1 MSNNKSTHNYEF
13 FSHTSCEFFPCHPT
27 QNPEEFNCLFCY
39 CPPVSH
45 GGNVRWELHLYP
57 GRCKG
62 LQRLPS
68 PAPTGELFLYCGQ
81 ADGRGREA
89 VREERWV
96 TKEMVRLPRRER
108 DSHKGD
114 YGKLLIVAGSEGY
127 TGAPVFAA
135 QGALRSGAGLVYL
148 GVPRDVYPM
157 VATRCSS
164 AMPFP
169 LLDDTEQLVERAR
182 SCDVVLAG
190 PGMGRSPRAQ
200 QIVFRLMEDIE
211 GPLVLDADGL
221 NALEGQTQRLRTRT
235 GLTVLT
241 PHDGEFARL
250 AGCSL
255 PLNDRVEQAAEL
267 AQDTGCVVV
276 LKGHETLTV
285 DPQGRVWRNTT
296 GNPGMAK
303 GGSGDILAGMI
314 ASLLGQKQLTGCV
327 SCPGEL
333 VAWAV
338 YLHGAA
344 GDAAAAQYG
353 EYGMLPDDT
362 LAAVAGVL
370 QTHIQAEL

>member
-1 MSNNKSTHNYEF
+1 M
-13 FSHTSCEFFPCHPT
+13 
-27 QNPEEFNCLFCY
+27 
-39 CPPVSH
+39 
-45 GGNVRWELHLYP
+45 
-57 GRCKG
+57 
-62 LQRLPS
+62 
-68 PAPTGELFLYCGQ
+68 
-81 ADGRGREA
+81 
-89 VREERWV
+89 REERWV

-169 LLDDTEQLVERAR
+169 LPDDTEQLVERAR

-190 PGMGRSPRAQ
+190 PGMGRNPRAQ

-255 PLNDRVEQAAEL
+255 PLNDRVEQAAQL

-276 LKGHETLTV
+276 LKGHETRTV

>member
-1 MSNNKSTHNYEF
+1 M
-13 FSHTSCEFFPCHPT
+13 
-27 QNPEEFNCLFCY
+27 
-39 CPPVSH
+39 
-45 GGNVRWELHLYP
+45 
-57 GRCKG
+57 
-62 LQRLPS
+62 
-68 PAPTGELFLYCGQ
+68 
-81 ADGRGREA
+81 
-89 VREERWV
+89 REERLV
-96 TKEMVRLPRRER
+96 TNEMVRLPQREQ

-182 SCDVVLAG
+182 SCDVVLVG
-190 PGMGRSPRAQ
+190 PGLGRSLQAQ
-200 QIVFRLMEDIE
+200 QLVFRLIEEAE

-221 NALEGQTQRLRTRT
+221 NALEGQTQRLGART

-344 GDAAAAQYG
+344 GDAAASRFG

-370 QTHIQAEL
+370 QTHIQAKL

>member
-1 MSNNKSTHNYEF
+1 
-13 FSHTSCEFFPCHPT
+13 
-27 QNPEEFNCLFCY
+27 
-39 CPPVSH
+39 
-45 GGNVRWELHLYP
+45 
-57 GRCKG
+57 
-62 LQRLPS
+62 
-68 PAPTGELFLYCGQ
+68 
-81 ADGRGREA
+81 
-89 VREERWV
+89 
-96 TKEMVRLPRRER
+96 MVRLPRRER

-169 LLDDTEQLVERAR
+169 LPDDTEQLVERAR

-200 QIVFRLMEDIE
+200 QLVFRLIKEVE

-221 NALEGQTQRLRTRT
+221 NALEGQTQRLRART

-327 SCPGEL
+327 FCPGEL

>member
-1 MSNNKSTHNYEF
+1 M
-13 FSHTSCEFFPCHPT
+13 
-27 QNPEEFNCLFCY
+27 
-39 CPPVSH
+39 
-45 GGNVRWELHLYP
+45 
-57 GRCKG
+57 
-62 LQRLPS
+62 
-68 PAPTGELFLYCGQ
+68 
-81 ADGRGREA
+81 
-89 VREERWV
+89 REERLV
-96 TKEMVRLPRRER
+96 TNEMVRLPRRER

-169 LLDDTEQLVERAR
+169 LPDNTEQLVERAR

-200 QIVFRLMEDIE
+200 QLVFRLIEEVE

-221 NALEGQTQRLRTRT
+221 NALEGQTQRLRART

>member
-1 MSNNKSTHNYEF
+1 M
-13 FSHTSCEFFPCHPT
+13 
-27 QNPEEFNCLFCY
+27 
-39 CPPVSH
+39 
-45 GGNVRWELHLYP
+45 
-57 GRCKG
+57 
-62 LQRLPS
+62 
-68 PAPTGELFLYCGQ
+68 
-81 ADGRGREA
+81 
-89 VREERWV
+89 REERLV
-96 TKEMVRLPRRER
+96 TNEMVRLPRRER

-148 GVPRDVYPM
+148 GVPREVYPI
-157 VATRCSS
+157 VAARCSS

-169 LLDDTEQLVERAR
+169 LPDDTEQLVERAR

-190 PGMGRSPRAQ
+190 PGMGRSPQAQ
-200 QIVFRLMEDIE
+200 QLMFRLMEEVE

-221 NALEGQTQRLRTRT
+221 NALEGQVQRLKARR

-250 AGCSL
+250 TGCPL
-255 PLNDRVEQAAEL
+255 PIAHRVEQAAEL

-276 LKGHETLTV
+276 LKGHESLTV

-314 ASLLGQKQLTGCV
+314 ASLLGQKQMTGCV

-344 GDAAAAQYG
+344 GDAAAARCG

-370 QTHIQAEL
+370 QIHIQDELQTN

>member
-1 MSNNKSTHNYEF
+1 M
-13 FSHTSCEFFPCHPT
+13 
-27 QNPEEFNCLFCY
+27 
-39 CPPVSH
+39 
-45 GGNVRWELHLYP
+45 
-57 GRCKG
+57 
-62 LQRLPS
+62 
-68 PAPTGELFLYCGQ
+68 
-81 ADGRGREA
+81 
-89 VREERWV
+89 REERLV
-96 TKEMVRLPRRER
+96 TNEMVRLPRRER

-169 LLDDTEQLVERAR
+169 LPDDTEQLVERAR

-190 PGMGRSPRAQ
+190 PGMVRSPRAQ

-221 NALEGQTQRLRTRT
+221 NALEGQTQRLRART

-370 QTHIQAEL
+370 QTHIQAKL

>member
-1 MSNNKSTHNYEF
+1 M
-13 FSHTSCEFFPCHPT
+13 
-27 QNPEEFNCLFCY
+27 
-39 CPPVSH
+39 
-45 GGNVRWELHLYP
+45 
-57 GRCKG
+57 
-62 LQRLPS
+62 
-68 PAPTGELFLYCGQ
+68 
-81 ADGRGREA
+81 
-89 VREERWV
+89 REERLV

-135 QGALRSGAGLVYL
+135 EGALRSGAGLVYL

-169 LLDDTEQLVERAR
+169 LSDDPEQLVERAR
-182 SCDVVLAG
+182 SCDVVLVG
-190 PGMGRSPRAQ
+190 PGMGRSAQ
-200 QIVFRLMEDIE
+200 AQRLMFRLMEEVE

-221 NALEGQTQRLRTRT
+221 NALEGQTQRLRART

-255 PLNDRVEQAAEL
+255 PLNDRVEQAVHL
-267 AQDTGCVVV
+267 AQETGCVVV

-344 GDAAAAQYG
+344 GDAAAARCG

-370 QTHIQAEL
+370 QIHIQDELQTN

>member
-1 MSNNKSTHNYEF
+1 M
-13 FSHTSCEFFPCHPT
+13 
-27 QNPEEFNCLFCY
+27 
-39 CPPVSH
+39 
-45 GGNVRWELHLYP
+45 
-57 GRCKG
+57 
-62 LQRLPS
+62 
-68 PAPTGELFLYCGQ
+68 
-81 ADGRGREA
+81 
-89 VREERWV
+89 REERWV

-148 GVPRDVYPM
+148 GVPRDVYPV

-169 LLDDTEQLVERAR
+169 LPDDTEQLVERAR

-221 NALEGQTQRLRTRT
+221 NALEGQTQRLRART

>member
-1 MSNNKSTHNYEF
+1 M
-13 FSHTSCEFFPCHPT
+13 
-27 QNPEEFNCLFCY
+27 
-39 CPPVSH
+39 
-45 GGNVRWELHLYP
+45 
-57 GRCKG
+57 
-62 LQRLPS
+62 
-68 PAPTGELFLYCGQ
+68 
-81 ADGRGREA
+81 
-89 VREERWV
+89 REERLV
-96 TKEMVRLPRRER
+96 TNEMVRLPQREQ

-135 QGALRSGAGLVYL
+135 EGALRSGAGLVYL

-169 LLDDTEQLVERAR
+169 LTDDTKQLVERAR

-190 PGMGRSPRAQ
+190 PGMGRSLQAQ
-200 QIVFRLMEDIE
+200 QLVFRLIEEVE

-344 GDAAAAQYG
+344 GDAAASRFG

-370 QTHIQAEL
+370 QTHIQAKL

>member
-1 MSNNKSTHNYEF
+1 M
-13 FSHTSCEFFPCHPT
+13 
-27 QNPEEFNCLFCY
+27 
-39 CPPVSH
+39 
-45 GGNVRWELHLYP
+45 
-57 GRCKG
+57 
-62 LQRLPS
+62 
-68 PAPTGELFLYCGQ
+68 
-81 ADGRGREA
+81 
-89 VREERWV
+89 
-96 TKEMVRLPRRER
+96 
-108 DSHKGD
+108 
-114 YGKLLIVAGSEGY
+114 AGSEGY

-221 NALEGQTQRLRTRT
+221 NALEGQTQRLRART

-255 PLNDRVEQAAEL
+255 PLNDRVEQAAQL

>member
-1 MSNNKSTHNYEF
+1 M
-13 FSHTSCEFFPCHPT
+13 
-27 QNPEEFNCLFCY
+27 
-39 CPPVSH
+39 
-45 GGNVRWELHLYP
+45 
-57 GRCKG
+57 
-62 LQRLPS
+62 
-68 PAPTGELFLYCGQ
+68 
-81 ADGRGREA
+81 
-89 VREERWV
+89 REERLV
-96 TKEMVRLPRRER
+96 TNEMVRLPRRER

-148 GVPRDVYPM
+148 GVPRDVYPI
-157 VATRCSS
+157 VAAQCSS

-169 LLDDTEQLVERAR
+169 LPDDTEQLVERAR

-190 PGMGRSPRAQ
+190 PGMGRSPQAQ
-200 QIVFRLMEDIE
+200 QLVFRLMEEVE

-221 NALEGQTQRLRTRT
+221 NALEGQTQRLRART

-255 PLNDRVEQAAEL
+255 PLNDRVEQAAQL

-285 DPQGRVWRNTT
+285 DPQGRMWRNTT

>member
-1 MSNNKSTHNYEF
+1 M
-13 FSHTSCEFFPCHPT
+13 
-27 QNPEEFNCLFCY
+27 
-39 CPPVSH
+39 
-45 GGNVRWELHLYP
+45 
-57 GRCKG
+57 
-62 LQRLPS
+62 
-68 PAPTGELFLYCGQ
+68 
-81 ADGRGREA
+81 
-89 VREERWV
+89 REERLV
-96 TKEMVRLPRRER
+96 TNEMVRLPRRER

-221 NALEGQTQRLRTRT
+221 NALEGQTQRLRART

-344 GDAAAAQYG
+344 GDAAAARFG

>member
-1 MSNNKSTHNYEF
+1 M
-13 FSHTSCEFFPCHPT
+13 
-27 QNPEEFNCLFCY
+27 
-39 CPPVSH
+39 
-45 GGNVRWELHLYP
+45 
-57 GRCKG
+57 
-62 LQRLPS
+62 
-68 PAPTGELFLYCGQ
+68 
-81 ADGRGREA
+81 
-89 VREERWV
+89 REERLV
-96 TKEMVRLPRRER
+96 TNEMVRLPRRER

-169 LLDDTEQLVERAR
+169 LPDDTEQLVERAR

-190 PGMGRSPRAQ
+190 PGMGRSLQAQ
-200 QIVFRLMEDIE
+200 QLVFRLIEEVE

>member
-1 MSNNKSTHNYEF
+1 M
-13 FSHTSCEFFPCHPT
+13 
-27 QNPEEFNCLFCY
+27 
-39 CPPVSH
+39 
-45 GGNVRWELHLYP
+45 
-57 GRCKG
+57 
-62 LQRLPS
+62 
-68 PAPTGELFLYCGQ
+68 
-81 ADGRGREA
+81 
-89 VREERWV
+89 REERWV

-169 LLDDTEQLVERAR
+169 LPDDTEQLVERAR
-182 SCDVVLAG
+182 SCDVVLVG
-190 PGMGRSPRAQ
+190 PGLGRSLQAQ
-200 QIVFRLMEDIE
+200 QLVFRLIEEAE

-255 PLNDRVEQAAEL
+255 PLNDRVEQAAQL

-276 LKGHETLTV
+276 LKGHETRTV

>member
-1 MSNNKSTHNYEF
+1 M
-13 FSHTSCEFFPCHPT
+13 
-27 QNPEEFNCLFCY
+27 
-39 CPPVSH
+39 
-45 GGNVRWELHLYP
+45 
-57 GRCKG
+57 
-62 LQRLPS
+62 
-68 PAPTGELFLYCGQ
+68 
-81 ADGRGREA
+81 
-89 VREERWV
+89 REERLV
-96 TKEMVRLPRRER
+96 TNEMVRLPRRER

-148 GVPRDVYPM
+148 GVPRDVYPI
-157 VATRCSS
+157 VAAQCSS

-169 LLDDTEQLVERAR
+169 LPDDAEQLVERAR

-200 QIVFRLMEDIE
+200 QLVFRLMEEVE
-211 GPLVLDADGL
+211 GSLVLDADGL

-370 QTHIQAEL
+370 QTHVQAKL

>member
-1 MSNNKSTHNYEF
+1 M
-13 FSHTSCEFFPCHPT
+13 
-27 QNPEEFNCLFCY
+27 
-39 CPPVSH
+39 
-45 GGNVRWELHLYP
+45 
-57 GRCKG
+57 
-62 LQRLPS
+62 
-68 PAPTGELFLYCGQ
+68 
-81 ADGRGREA
+81 
-89 VREERWV
+89 REERLV
-96 TKEMVRLPRRER
+96 TNEMVRLPRRER

-221 NALEGQTQRLRTRT
+221 NALEGQIQRLRART

-276 LKGHETLTV
+276 LKGHEALTV

>member
-1 MSNNKSTHNYEF
+1 M
-13 FSHTSCEFFPCHPT
+13 
-27 QNPEEFNCLFCY
+27 
-39 CPPVSH
+39 
-45 GGNVRWELHLYP
+45 
-57 GRCKG
+57 
-62 LQRLPS
+62 
-68 PAPTGELFLYCGQ
+68 
-81 ADGRGREA
+81 
-89 VREERWV
+89 REERLV
-96 TKEMVRLPRRER
+96 TNEMVRLPRRER

-169 LLDDTEQLVERAR
+169 LPDDTEQLVERAR

-221 NALEGQTQRLRTRT
+221 NALEGQTQRLRART

-276 LKGHETLTV
+276 LKGHETCTV

>member
-1 MSNNKSTHNYEF
+1 M
-13 FSHTSCEFFPCHPT
+13 
-27 QNPEEFNCLFCY
+27 
-39 CPPVSH
+39 
-45 GGNVRWELHLYP
+45 
-57 GRCKG
+57 
-62 LQRLPS
+62 
-68 PAPTGELFLYCGQ
+68 
-81 ADGRGREA
+81 
-89 VREERWV
+89 REERLV
-96 TKEMVRLPRRER
+96 TNEMVRLPRRER

-135 QGALRSGAGLVYL
+135 EGALRSGAGLVYL

-169 LLDDTEQLVERAR
+169 LPDNPEQLVERAR

-190 PGMGRSPRAQ
+190 PGLGRSSQAQ
-200 QIVFRLMEDIE
+200 QLVFRLIEEIE

-221 NALEGQTQRLRTRT
+221 NALEGQAQRLRTRT

-296 GNPGMAK
+296 GSPGMAK

>member
-1 MSNNKSTHNYEF
+1 M
-13 FSHTSCEFFPCHPT
+13 
-27 QNPEEFNCLFCY
+27 
-39 CPPVSH
+39 
-45 GGNVRWELHLYP
+45 
-57 GRCKG
+57 
-62 LQRLPS
+62 
-68 PAPTGELFLYCGQ
+68 
-81 ADGRGREA
+81 
-89 VREERWV
+89 REERLV
-96 TKEMVRLPRRER
+96 TNEMVRLPRRER

-169 LLDDTEQLVERAR
+169 LPDNAEQLVERAR

-221 NALEGQTQRLRTRT
+221 NALEGQTQRLRART

>member
-1 MSNNKSTHNYEF
+1 M
-13 FSHTSCEFFPCHPT
+13 
-27 QNPEEFNCLFCY
+27 
-39 CPPVSH
+39 
-45 GGNVRWELHLYP
+45 
-57 GRCKG
+57 
-62 LQRLPS
+62 
-68 PAPTGELFLYCGQ
+68 
-81 ADGRGREA
+81 
-89 VREERWV
+89 REEGLV
-96 TKEMVRLPRRER
+96 TNEMVRLPRREQ

-169 LLDDTEQLVERAR
+169 LPDDTEQLVERAR

-200 QIVFRLMEDIE
+200 KIVFRLIEDIE

-338 YLHGAA
+338 HLHGAA

>member
-1 MSNNKSTHNYEF
+1 M
-13 FSHTSCEFFPCHPT
+13 
-27 QNPEEFNCLFCY
+27 
-39 CPPVSH
+39 
-45 GGNVRWELHLYP
+45 
-57 GRCKG
+57 
-62 LQRLPS
+62 
-68 PAPTGELFLYCGQ
+68 
-81 ADGRGREA
+81 
-89 VREERWV
+89 REERLV
-96 TKEMVRLPRRER
+96 TNEMVRLPRRER

-148 GVPRDVYPM
+148 GVPRDVYPI
-157 VATRCSS
+157 VAAQCSS

-169 LLDDTEQLVERAR
+169 LPDDAEQLVERAR

-200 QIVFRLMEDIE
+200 QLVFRLMEEVE
-211 GPLVLDADGL
+211 GSLVLDADGL

-296 GNPGMAK
+296 GSPGMAK

>member
-1 MSNNKSTHNYEF
+1 M
-13 FSHTSCEFFPCHPT
+13 
-27 QNPEEFNCLFCY
+27 
-39 CPPVSH
+39 
-45 GGNVRWELHLYP
+45 
-57 GRCKG
+57 
-62 LQRLPS
+62 
-68 PAPTGELFLYCGQ
+68 
-81 ADGRGREA
+81 
-89 VREERWV
+89 REERLV
-96 TKEMVRLPRRER
+96 TNEMVRLPRRER

-135 QGALRSGAGLVYL
+135 EGALRSGAGLVYL

-169 LLDDTEQLVERAR
+169 LPDNAEQLVERAR

-190 PGMGRSPRAQ
+190 PGMGRSPQAQ
-200 QIVFRLMEDIE
+200 QLVFRLIEEIE

-221 NALEGQTQRLRTRT
+221 NALEGQTQRLRART

-276 LKGHETLTV
+276 LKGHETLAV

>member
-1 MSNNKSTHNYEF
+1 M
-13 FSHTSCEFFPCHPT
+13 
-27 QNPEEFNCLFCY
+27 
-39 CPPVSH
+39 
-45 GGNVRWELHLYP
+45 
-57 GRCKG
+57 
-62 LQRLPS
+62 
-68 PAPTGELFLYCGQ
+68 
-81 ADGRGREA
+81 
-89 VREERWV
+89 REERLV
-96 TKEMVRLPRRER
+96 TNEMVRLPQRER

-135 QGALRSGAGLVYL
+135 EGALRSGAGLVYL
-148 GVPRDVYPM
+148 GVPRDVYPI
-157 VATRCSS
+157 VAARCSS

-169 LLDDTEQLVERAR
+169 LPDDTKQLVERAR

-190 PGMGRSPRAQ
+190 PGMGRSLQAQ
-200 QIVFRLMEDIE
+200 QLVFRLIEEVE

-255 PLNDRVEQAAEL
+255 PLNDRVEQAAQL
-267 AQDTGCVVV
+267 AQETGCVVV

-285 DPQGRVWRNTT
+285 DPQGRGWRNTT

>member
-1 MSNNKSTHNYEF
+1 M
-13 FSHTSCEFFPCHPT
+13 
-27 QNPEEFNCLFCY
+27 
-39 CPPVSH
+39 
-45 GGNVRWELHLYP
+45 
-57 GRCKG
+57 
-62 LQRLPS
+62 
-68 PAPTGELFLYCGQ
+68 
-81 ADGRGREA
+81 
-89 VREERWV
+89 REERLV
-96 TKEMVRLPRRER
+96 TNEMVRLPRRER

-135 QGALRSGAGLVYL
+135 EGALRSGAGLVYL

-169 LLDDTEQLVERAR
+169 LPDDTEQLVERAR

-221 NALEGQTQRLRTRT
+221 NALEGQTQRLRART

-267 AQDTGCVVV
+267 AQETGCVVV

-314 ASLLGQKQLTGCV
+314 ASLMGQKQLTGCV

>member
-1 MSNNKSTHNYEF
+1 M
-13 FSHTSCEFFPCHPT
+13 
-27 QNPEEFNCLFCY
+27 
-39 CPPVSH
+39 
-45 GGNVRWELHLYP
+45 
-57 GRCKG
+57 
-62 LQRLPS
+62 
-68 PAPTGELFLYCGQ
+68 
-81 ADGRGREA
+81 
-89 VREERWV
+89 REERLV
-96 TKEMVRLPRRER
+96 TNEMVRLPRRER

-157 VATRCSS
+157 VAARCSS

-169 LLDDTEQLVERAR
+169 LPDDAEQLVERAR

-190 PGMGRSPRAQ
+190 PGMGRSTWAQ
-200 QIVFRLMEDIE
+200 QLVFRLIEEVE

-221 NALEGQTQRLRTRT
+221 NALEGQTQRLRART

-362 LAAVAGVL
+362 LAAVTGVL

>member
-1 MSNNKSTHNYEF
+1 M
-13 FSHTSCEFFPCHPT
+13 
-27 QNPEEFNCLFCY
+27 
-39 CPPVSH
+39 
-45 GGNVRWELHLYP
+45 
-57 GRCKG
+57 
-62 LQRLPS
+62 
-68 PAPTGELFLYCGQ
+68 
-81 ADGRGREA
+81 
-89 VREERWV
+89 REERLV

-148 GVPRDVYPM
+148 GVPRDVYPV

-169 LLDDTEQLVERAR
+169 LPDDTEQLVERAR

-190 PGMGRSPRAQ
+190 PGMGRSTRAQ
-200 QIVFRLMEDIE
+200 QLVFRLMEEVE

-221 NALEGQTQRLRTRT
+221 NALEGQTQRLRART

-255 PLNDRVEQAAEL
+255 PLNDRVEQAAQL
-267 AQDTGCVVV
+267 AQETGCVVV

-285 DPQGRVWRNTT
+285 DPHGRVWRNTT

-353 EYGMLPDDT
+353 EYGMMPDDT

>member
-1 MSNNKSTHNYEF
+1 M
-13 FSHTSCEFFPCHPT
+13 
-27 QNPEEFNCLFCY
+27 
-39 CPPVSH
+39 
-45 GGNVRWELHLYP
+45 
-57 GRCKG
+57 
-62 LQRLPS
+62 
-68 PAPTGELFLYCGQ
+68 
-81 ADGRGREA
+81 
-89 VREERWV
+89 REERLV
-96 TKEMVRLPRRER
+96 TNEMVRLPRRER

-135 QGALRSGAGLVYL
+135 EGALRSGAGLVYL

-169 LLDDTEQLVERAR
+169 LPDDTEQLVERAR

-190 PGMGRSPRAQ
+190 PGMGRSLQAQ
-200 QIVFRLMEDIE
+200 QLIFRLMEEVE

-221 NALEGQTQRLRTRT
+221 NALEGQTQRLRART

-250 AGCSL
+250 TGCSL

>member
-1 MSNNKSTHNYEF
+1 M
-13 FSHTSCEFFPCHPT
+13 
-27 QNPEEFNCLFCY
+27 
-39 CPPVSH
+39 
-45 GGNVRWELHLYP
+45 
-57 GRCKG
+57 
-62 LQRLPS
+62 
-68 PAPTGELFLYCGQ
+68 
-81 ADGRGREA
+81 
-89 VREERWV
+89 REERLV
-96 TKEMVRLPRRER
+96 TNEMVRLPRRER

-169 LLDDTEQLVERAR
+169 LPDDTEQLVERAR

-190 PGMGRSPRAQ
+190 PGMGRSLQAQ
-200 QIVFRLMEDIE
+200 QLVFRLMEDIE

-221 NALEGQTQRLRTRT
+221 NALEGQAQRLRTRT

-255 PLNDRVEQAAEL
+255 PLNDRVEQAAQL

-285 DPQGRVWRNTT
+285 DPQGRMWRNTN

-344 GDAAAAQYG
+344 GDAAASQYG

-370 QTHIQAEL
+370 QTHIQAKL

>member
-1 MSNNKSTHNYEF
+1 M
-13 FSHTSCEFFPCHPT
+13 
-27 QNPEEFNCLFCY
+27 
-39 CPPVSH
+39 
-45 GGNVRWELHLYP
+45 
-57 GRCKG
+57 
-62 LQRLPS
+62 
-68 PAPTGELFLYCGQ
+68 
-81 ADGRGREA
+81 
-89 VREERWV
+89 REERLV
-96 TKEMVRLPRRER
+96 TNEMVRLPRRER

-135 QGALRSGAGLVYL
+135 EGALRSGAGLVYL

-169 LLDDTEQLVERAR
+169 LPDDTEQLVERAR

-190 PGMGRSPRAQ
+190 PGMGRSLQAQ
-200 QIVFRLMEDIE
+200 QLVFRLIEEVE

-221 NALEGQTQRLRTRT
+221 NALEGQTQRLRART

-285 DPQGRVWRNTT
+285 DSQGRVWRNTT

-327 SCPGEL
+327 SCPEEL

-362 LAAVAGVL
+362 LTAVAGVL
-370 QTHIQAEL
+370 QTHIRAKL

>member
-1 MSNNKSTHNYEF
+1 M
-13 FSHTSCEFFPCHPT
+13 
-27 QNPEEFNCLFCY
+27 
-39 CPPVSH
+39 
-45 GGNVRWELHLYP
+45 
-57 GRCKG
+57 
-62 LQRLPS
+62 
-68 PAPTGELFLYCGQ
+68 
-81 ADGRGREA
+81 
-89 VREERWV
+89 REERLV
-96 TKEMVRLPRRER
+96 TNEMVRLPRRER

-221 NALEGQTQRLRTRT
+221 NALEGQTQRLRART

-344 GDAAAAQYG
+344 GDAAASRFG

>member
-1 MSNNKSTHNYEF
+1 M
-13 FSHTSCEFFPCHPT
+13 
-27 QNPEEFNCLFCY
+27 
-39 CPPVSH
+39 
-45 GGNVRWELHLYP
+45 
-57 GRCKG
+57 
-62 LQRLPS
+62 
-68 PAPTGELFLYCGQ
+68 
-81 ADGRGREA
+81 
-89 VREERWV
+89 REERLV
-96 TKEMVRLPRRER
+96 TNEMVRLPRRER

-169 LLDDTEQLVERAR
+169 LPDDTEQLVERAR

-190 PGMGRSPRAQ
+190 PGMGRSPQAQ
-200 QIVFRLMEDIE
+200 QLVFRLMEDIE

-221 NALEGQTQRLRTRT
+221 NALEGQTQRLRART

-276 LKGHETLTV
+276 LKGHETCTV

-344 GDAAAAQYG
+344 GDAAAARYG

>member
-1 MSNNKSTHNYEF
+1 M
-13 FSHTSCEFFPCHPT
+13 
-27 QNPEEFNCLFCY
+27 
-39 CPPVSH
+39 
-45 GGNVRWELHLYP
+45 
-57 GRCKG
+57 
-62 LQRLPS
+62 
-68 PAPTGELFLYCGQ
+68 
-81 ADGRGREA
+81 
-89 VREERWV
+89 
-96 TKEMVRLPRRER
+96 
-108 DSHKGD
+108 
-114 YGKLLIVAGSEGY
+114 
-127 TGAPVFAA
+127 
-135 QGALRSGAGLVYL
+135 
-148 GVPRDVYPM
+148 
-157 VATRCSS
+157 
-164 AMPFP
+164 
-169 LLDDTEQLVERAR
+169 
-182 SCDVVLAG
+182 
-190 PGMGRSPRAQ
+190 
-200 QIVFRLMEDIE
+200 
-211 GPLVLDADGL
+211 LDADGL
-221 NALEGQTQRLRTRT
+221 NALEGQTQRLGART

-344 GDAAAAQYG
+344 GDAAASRFG

-370 QTHIQAEL
+370 QTHIQAKL

>member
-1 MSNNKSTHNYEF
+1 M
-13 FSHTSCEFFPCHPT
+13 
-27 QNPEEFNCLFCY
+27 
-39 CPPVSH
+39 
-45 GGNVRWELHLYP
+45 
-57 GRCKG
+57 
-62 LQRLPS
+62 
-68 PAPTGELFLYCGQ
+68 
-81 ADGRGREA
+81 
-89 VREERWV
+89 REERLV
-96 TKEMVRLPRRER
+96 TNEMVRLPRRER

-148 GVPRDVYPM
+148 GVPRDVYPI

-169 LLDDTEQLVERAR
+169 LPDNLEQLVERAR
-182 SCDVVLAG
+182 SCDVVLVG
-190 PGMGRSPRAQ
+190 PGLGRSSQAQ
-200 QIVFRLMEDIE
+200 QLVFRLIEEIE

-221 NALEGQTQRLRTRT
+221 NALEGQAQRLRART

-255 PLNDRVEQAAEL
+255 PLNDRVEQAARL

-370 QTHIQAEL
+370 QTHIQAEP

>member
-1 MSNNKSTHNYEF
+1 M
-13 FSHTSCEFFPCHPT
+13 
-27 QNPEEFNCLFCY
+27 
-39 CPPVSH
+39 
-45 GGNVRWELHLYP
+45 
-57 GRCKG
+57 
-62 LQRLPS
+62 
-68 PAPTGELFLYCGQ
+68 
-81 ADGRGREA
+81 
-89 VREERWV
+89 REERLV
-96 TKEMVRLPRRER
+96 TNEMVWLPRRER

-135 QGALRSGAGLVYL
+135 EGALRSGAGLVYL
-148 GVPRDVYPM
+148 GVPRDVYPI
-157 VATRCSS
+157 VAAQCSS

-169 LLDDTEQLVERAR
+169 LPDDTEQLVERAR

-190 PGMGRSPRAQ
+190 PGMGRSPQAQ
-200 QIVFRLMEDIE
+200 QLVFRLIEEVE

-344 GDAAAAQYG
+344 GDAAASRFG

-370 QTHIQAEL
+370 QTHIQSKL

>member
-1 MSNNKSTHNYEF
+1 M
-13 FSHTSCEFFPCHPT
+13 
-27 QNPEEFNCLFCY
+27 
-39 CPPVSH
+39 
-45 GGNVRWELHLYP
+45 
-57 GRCKG
+57 
-62 LQRLPS
+62 
-68 PAPTGELFLYCGQ
+68 
-81 ADGRGREA
+81 
-89 VREERWV
+89 REERLV
-96 TKEMVRLPRRER
+96 TNEMVRLPQREQ

-169 LLDDTEQLVERAR
+169 LPDDTEQLVERAR

-200 QIVFRLMEDIE
+200 KIVFRLMEDIE

-338 YLHGAA
+338 HLHGAA

>member
-1 MSNNKSTHNYEF
+1 M
-13 FSHTSCEFFPCHPT
+13 
-27 QNPEEFNCLFCY
+27 
-39 CPPVSH
+39 
-45 GGNVRWELHLYP
+45 
-57 GRCKG
+57 
-62 LQRLPS
+62 
-68 PAPTGELFLYCGQ
+68 
-81 ADGRGREA
+81 
-89 VREERWV
+89 REERLV
-96 TKEMVRLPRRER
+96 TNEMVRLPRRER

-169 LLDDTEQLVERAR
+169 LPDDTEQLVERAR

-190 PGMGRSPRAQ
+190 PGMGRSLQAQ
-200 QIVFRLMEDIE
+200 QLIFRLMEEVE

-221 NALEGQTQRLRTRT
+221 NALEGQTQRLRART

-255 PLNDRVEQAAEL
+255 PLNDRVEQAAQL